1 MFKGLFKKKINK
13 HDIDKIKVTY
23 EGGVISADYEARSI
37 NRTDVNDQDYPYHSL
52 FPHGNGKITYTIGKK
67 VIEEYEGEF
76 EAGQYHGKGKLKW
89 EGKVFKGKFKENK
102 FIEN

>member
-13 HDIDKIKVTY
+13 HDIDKIKVSY

-52 FPHGNGKITYTIGKK
+52 FPHGNGKITYKI
-67 VIEEYEGEF
+67 
-76 EAGQYHGKGKLKW
+76 GKGKKNMR
-89 EGKVFKGKFKENK
+89 ENLRQVN
-102 FIEN
+102 ITER